1 VDRFI
6 CVSGPV
12 AEFFR
17 ENTGIPA
24 DKIVVIPN
32 GIDVSACNEAAPI
45 DWATFGLPRSAA
57 VLLLAGRLDWQKG
70 IDRALRLAG
79 ELVRSSPEVDPHLV
93 ILGDGPLRPQVEAA
107 VRQPELAGRVHYLGW
122 QAQPL
127 SFIRAA
133 SVVLLTSRWE
143 GMPNVILE
151 AMACGKPVVSFM
163 VEGVGELLGE
173 GGAFQVV
180 PQDQPSEFVA
190 RVRALLVDPELARTV
205 GQANRS
211 RAESNFSLERMVQ
224 QYENLWLTVLKEKGK
239 VRGYDTGD

>member
-1 VDRFI
+1 M
-6 CVSGPV
+6 
-12 AEFFR
+12 
-17 ENTGIPA
+17 
-24 DKIVVIPN
+24 
-32 GIDVSACNEAAPI
+32 
-45 DWATFGLPRSAA
+45 
-57 VLLLAGRLDWQKG
+57 LLLAGRLDWQKG

-151 AMACGKPVVSFM
+151 AMACGKPVVSFY
-163 VEGVGELLGE
+163 GGRRRGIVG
-173 GGAFQVV
+173 GGRRRSKSCPRTSHRNSSPGFGHYWSTA
-180 PQDQPSEFVA
+180 
-190 RVRALLVDPELARTV
+190 ELARTV
-205 GQANRS
+205 GQANRMP
-211 RAESNFSLERMVQ
+211 RESNFSLERMVQ
-224 QYENLWLTVLKEKGK
+224 AVREPLAYRVTGERK
-239 VRGYDTGD
+239 VRAYDTGGLNP